1 MFMTARARFFFRLL
15 IALAGAAQAFPALA
29 DDSAAAPDSVFAY
42 ILVACVAA
50 ATIVAFL
57 MIRSALYNSTWSL
70 SDALSEEA
78 DIGIDKDGKPFL
90 GPDGKPVVVSELR
103 ASTSRFIALFGLIGI
118 LMMYVGFGLVTLK
131 IFASGKPLPDPTQVK
146 EITTF
151 LFAGLTMFAP
161 YIVNKFASIFD
172 WLKPK
177 TGA

>member
-70 SDALSEEA
+70 SEEA

-90 GPDGKPVVVSELR
+90 GRTASRWSFPNCARARAVSSLC
-103 ASTSRFIALFGLIGI
+103 
-118 LMMYVGFGLVTLK
+118 
-131 IFASGKPLPDPTQVK
+131 SG
-146 EITTF
+146 
-151 LFAGLTMFAP
+151 
-161 YIVNKFASIFD
+161 
-172 WLKPK
+172 
-177 TGA
+177 